1 MYHWIQFAYNVF
13 RVSGINVHERDKL
26 SCPSV
31 VMCADYEVNAAS
43 VVTFSLVLSSLEDIV
58 LSLSC
63 LFL

>member
-1 MYHWIQFAYNVF
+1 MF